1 MRTERI
7 LGLDF
12 AVTPCAE
19 ITAEAMKGRLVV
31 APSAPVLVGMARDV
45 RLRDALLEADIVL
58 PDSGLM
64 VLLWKLLRRSGL
76 RRVSGL
82 AFVRELIRQLS
93 LCEANKVLWVL
104 PDAKA
109 RERALRWFKKV
120 EMFYSEGDCYIAPRY
135 VKDAVEDAALLD
147 LIRSRRP
154 HHVVLCIGG
163 GTQEKLG
170 AWLKPGVPPGTSI
183 YCTGAAL
190 AFLTG
195 DQGPIPPLAD
205 KLFLGWL
212 LRCLFNPAR
221 FVPRYI
227 AAARL
232 IPLLLAH
239 REHLP
244 GATPPARAAV

>member
-1 MRTERI
+1 
-7 LGLDF
+7 
-12 AVTPCAE
+12 
-19 ITAEAMKGRLVV
+19 
-31 APSAPVLVGMARDV
+31 MARDV

-64 VLLWKLLRRSGL
+64 VLLWKLIRRSSL

-109 RERALRWFKKV
+109 QEHALQWFQKV
-120 EMFYSEGDCYIAPRY
+120 EMFYGEGDCYIAPRY
-135 VKDAVEDAALLD
+135 GKDAVEDVALLD
-147 LIRSRRP
+147 SIQSRHP
-154 HHVVLCIGG
+154 HHVVLCVGG
-163 GTQEKLG
+163 LTQEKLG
-170 AWLKPGVPPGTSI
+170 AWLKSRVPPGTSI

-195 DQGPIPPLAD
+195 NQGPIPPIAD
-205 KLFLGWL
+205 KLLLGWL
-212 LRCLFNPAR
+212 LRCLFNPVR
-221 FVPRYI
+221 FVPRYV

-232 IPLLLAH
+232 IPLLLTH
-239 REHLP
+239 RDRHP
-244 GATPPARAAV
+244 GATPPGQ